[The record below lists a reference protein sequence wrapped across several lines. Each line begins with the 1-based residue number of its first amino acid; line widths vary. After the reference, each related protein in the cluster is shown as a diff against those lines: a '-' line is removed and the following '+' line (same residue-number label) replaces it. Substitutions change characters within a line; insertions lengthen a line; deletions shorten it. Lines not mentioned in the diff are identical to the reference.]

1 MSMNYGGTL
10 LAVSDLAKA
19 KDFYEN
25 VMEQKVVMDIFAH
38 VTFEGGFSLQEDYA
52 GLVGTD
58 LVMKPQPNN
67 FQLYFEVEDLQA
79 WEEKLSAVEGIE
91 FLHKSKEYPW
101 GQKVMRIYDLDKY
114 IVEVSESMESVVKRL
129 LAEGVSPEETAKR
142 TMFPL
147 EFVQQFI

>member
-1 MSMNYGGTL
+1 MNYGGTL

-25 VMEQKVVMDIFAH
+25 VMEQRIVMDISAH
-38 VTFEGGFSLQEDYA
+38 VTFEGGLSLQEDYA
-52 GLVGTD
+52 GLVGKNLT
-58 LVMKPQPNN
+58 LQAQPNN
-67 FQLYFEVEDLQA
+67 FQLYFEVEDLNS
-79 WEEKLSAVEGIE
+79 WEEKLTAIEGIE

-101 GQKVMRIYDLDKY
+101 GQRVMRFYDFDKF

-147 EFVQQFI
+147 EFVQQFS